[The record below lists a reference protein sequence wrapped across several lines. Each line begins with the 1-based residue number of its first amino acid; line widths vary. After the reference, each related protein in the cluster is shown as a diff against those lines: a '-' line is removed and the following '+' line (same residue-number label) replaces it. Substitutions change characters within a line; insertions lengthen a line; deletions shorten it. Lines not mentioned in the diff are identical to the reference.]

1 MTKIVFGPG
10 FKSGRKLRTTRTV
23 LQVAGGASPRRSPYT
38 SGRLLHSHPDLL
50 PVGNG
55 PKVCSKSVC
64 IDSTQGTTGLLTTE
78 MVTDEC
84 LEGLPV
90 G

>member
-1 MTKIVFGPG
+1 MTMIVFGPG

-55 PKVCSKSVC
+55 LKVFVL
-64 IDSTQGTTGLLTTE
+64 TQHKELQDFSANHRNGY
-78 MVTDEC
+78 
-84 LEGLPV
+84 
-90 G
+90 